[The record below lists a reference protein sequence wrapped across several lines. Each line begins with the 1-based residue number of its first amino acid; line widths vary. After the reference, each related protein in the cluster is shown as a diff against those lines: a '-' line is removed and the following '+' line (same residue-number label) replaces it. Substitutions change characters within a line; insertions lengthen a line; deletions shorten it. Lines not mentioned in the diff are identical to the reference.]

1 MNIASEKTVEGI
13 SGIAF
18 LRKCVI
24 APRKMRMVAD
34 LIRGKNVVLALNI
47 LKCEQKKCSAY
58 FKKLLLSAMA
68 NYQRKCEMKKIE
80 DLNTKDLVI
89 STLKVDGDGMLKRL
103 LLAPQGRAFRIR
115 RRLSNVSISSNDII
129 FPLIYVL
136 FVNNF
141 SKLFKSVKLCLSND
155 SIGIYSFPSPSH
167 IFPFVY

>member
-1 MNIASEKTVEGI
+1 MNIASEKTMEGI

-34 LIRGKNVVLALNI
+34 LIRGENVVLALNI

-80 DLNTKDLVI
+80 NLNTKDLVI
-89 STLKVDGDGMLKRL
+89 STLKVDGNGMLKRL
-103 LLAPQGRAFRIR
+103 LPAPQGRAFRIR
-115 RRLSNVSISSNDII
+115 RRLSNVSIIVGQRILKNSETEKDFEKLANSANEKKEKGIKKI
-129 FPLIYVL
+129 
-136 FVNNF
+136 NN
-141 SKLFKSVKLCLSND
+141 KVKKN
-155 SIGIYSFPSPSH
+155 GK
-167 IFPFVY
+167 

>member
-1 MNIASEKTVEGI
+1 MNIASEKTMEGI

-103 LLAPQGRAFRIR
+103 LPAPQGRAFRIR
-115 RRLSNVSISSNDII
+115 RRLSNVSIIVGQRI
-129 FPLIYVL
+129 LK
-136 FVNNF
+136 NNETEKDF
-141 SKLFKSVKLCLSND
+141 EKLANSANEKKEK
-155 SIGIYSFPSPSH
+155 GIKK
-167 IFPFVY
+167 INNKIKKNGK

>member
-1 MNIASEKTVEGI
+1 MNIASEKTMEGI

-103 LLAPQGRAFRIR
+103 LPAPQGRAFRIR
-115 RRLSNVSISSNDII
+115 RRLSNVSIIVGQRT
-129 FPLIYVL
+129 LK
-136 FVNNF
+136 NNETEKDF
-141 SKLFKSVKLCLSND
+141 EKLANSANEKKEK
-155 SIGIYSFPSPSH
+155 GIKK
-167 IFPFVY
+167 INNKIKKNGK

>member
-1 MNIASEKTVEGI
+1 MNIASEKTMEGI

-80 DLNTKDLVI
+80 YLNTKDLVI

-103 LLAPQGRAFRIR
+103 LPAPQGRAFRIR
-115 RRLSNVSISSNDII
+115 RRLSNVSIIVGQRI
-129 FPLIYVL
+129 LK
-136 FVNNF
+136 NNEIEKDF
-141 SKLFKSVKLCLSND
+141 EKLANNANEKKEK
-155 SIGIYSFPSPSH
+155 GIKK
-167 IFPFVY
+167 INNKIKKNGK

>member
-1 MNIASEKTVEGI
+1 MNIASEKTMEGI

-24 APRKMRMVAD
+24 TPRKMRMVAD

-47 LKCEQKKCSAY
+47 LKCEQKKCSVY

-103 LLAPQGRAFRIR
+103 LPAPQGRAFRIR
-115 RRLSNVSISSNDII
+115 RRLSNVSIIVGQKT
-129 FPLIYVL
+129 LK
-136 FVNNF
+136 NNETEKDF
-141 SKLFKSVKLCLSND
+141 EKLANSAKEKKEK
-155 SIGIYSFPSPSH
+155 GIKK
-167 IFPFVY
+167 INNKIKKNGK

>member
-1 MNIASEKTVEGI
+1 MNIASEKTMEGI

-80 DLNTKDLVI
+80 ELNTKDLVI

-103 LLAPQGRAFRIR
+103 LPAPQGRAFRIR
-115 RRLSNVSISSNDII
+115 RRLSNVSIIVGQRI
-129 FPLIYVL
+129 LK
-136 FVNNF
+136 NNETEKDF
-141 SKLFKSVKLCLSND
+141 EKLANSANEKKEK
-155 SIGIYSFPSPSH
+155 GIKK
-167 IFPFVY
+167 INNKIKKNGK

>member
-1 MNIASEKTVEGI
+1 MNIASEKTMEGI

-103 LLAPQGRAFRIR
+103 LPAPQGRAFRIR
-115 RRLSNVSISSNDII
+115 RRLSNVSIIVGQKT
-129 FPLIYVL
+129 LK
-136 FVNNF
+136 NNETEKDF
-141 SKLFKSVKLCLSND
+141 EKLANSANEKKEK
-155 SIGIYSFPSPSH
+155 GIKK
-167 IFPFVY
+167 INNKIKKNGK

>member
-1 MNIASEKTVEGI
+1 MNIASEKTMEGI

-103 LLAPQGRAFRIR
+103 LPAPQGRAFRIR
-115 RRLSNVSISSNDII
+115 RRLSNVSIIVGQRTLKKNETEKD
-129 FPLIYVL
+129 FE
-136 FVNNF
+136 
-141 SKLFKSVKLCLSND
+141 KLANSANEKKEK
-155 SIGIYSFPSPSH
+155 GIKK
-167 IFPFVY
+167 INKKIKKNGK

>member
-1 MNIASEKTVEGI
+1 MNIASEKTMEGI

-103 LLAPQGRAFRIR
+103 LPAPQGRAFRIR
-115 RRLSNVSISSNDII
+115 RRLSNVSIIVGQRILRKNRNKKI
-129 FPLIYVL
+129 FEKLANSANEKKKVL
-136 FVNNF
+136 KKINN
-141 SKLFKSVKLCLSND
+141 KIKKN
-155 SIGIYSFPSPSH
+155 GK
-167 IFPFVY
+167 

>member
-1 MNIASEKTVEGI
+1 MNIASEKTMEGI

-103 LLAPQGRAFRIR
+103 LPAPQGRAFRIR
-115 RRLSNVSISSNDII
+115 RRLSNVSIIVGQRI
-129 FPLIYVL
+129 LK
-136 FVNNF
+136 NNETEKDF
-141 SKLFKSVKLCLSND
+141 EKLANSAK
-155 SIGIYSFPSPSH
+155 
-167 IFPFVY
+167 

>member
-1 MNIASEKTVEGI
+1 MNIASEKTMEGI

-68 NYQRKCEMKKIE
+68 NYQRKCEMKKFE

-103 LLAPQGRAFRIR
+103 LPAPQGRAFRIR
-115 RRLSNVSISSNDII
+115 RRLSNVSIIVGQRI
-129 FPLIYVL
+129 LK
-136 FVNNF
+136 NNETEKDF
-141 SKLFKSVKLCLSND
+141 EKLANSANEKKEK
-155 SIGIYSFPSPSH
+155 GIKK
-167 IFPFVY
+167 INNKIKKNGK

>member
-1 MNIASEKTVEGI
+1 MNIASEKTMEGI

-80 DLNTKDLVI
+80 DLNTKDLV
-89 STLKVDGDGMLKRL
+89 K
-103 LLAPQGRAFRIR
+103 
-115 RRLSNVSISSNDII
+115 
-129 FPLIYVL
+129 
-136 FVNNF
+136 
-141 SKLFKSVKLCLSND
+141 KSMEMEC
-155 SIGIYSFPSPSH
+155 
-167 IFPFVY
+167 

>member
-1 MNIASEKTVEGI
+1 MNIASEKTMEGI

-80 DLNTKDLVI
+80 NLNTKDLVI
-89 STLKVDGDGMLKRL
+89 STLKVDGNGMLKR
-103 LLAPQGRAFRIR
+103 PQGRAFRIR
-115 RRLSNVSISSNDII
+115 RRLSNVSIIVGQRILKNSETEKDFEKLANSANEKKEKGIKKI
-129 FPLIYVL
+129 
-136 FVNNF
+136 NN
-141 SKLFKSVKLCLSND
+141 KVKKN
-155 SIGIYSFPSPSH
+155 GK
-167 IFPFVY
+167 

>member
-1 MNIASEKTVEGI
+1 MNIASEKTMEGI

-103 LLAPQGRAFRIR
+103 LPAPQGRAFRIR
-115 RRLSNVSISSNDII
+115 RRLSNVSIIVGQRI
-129 FPLIYVL
+129 LK
-136 FVNNF
+136 NNETEKDF
-141 SKLFKSVKLCLSND
+141 EKLANNANEKKEK
-155 SIGIYSFPSPSH
+155 GIKK
-167 IFPFVY
+167 INNKIKKNGK

>member
-1 MNIASEKTVEGI
+1 MNIASEKTMEGI

-80 DLNTKDLVI
+80 YLNTKDLVI

-103 LLAPQGRAFRIR
+103 LPAPQGRAFRIR
-115 RRLSNVSISSNDII
+115 RRLSNVSIIVGQRI
-129 FPLIYVL
+129 LK
-136 FVNNF
+136 NNETEKDF
-141 SKLFKSVKLCLSND
+141 EKLANSANEKKEK
-155 SIGIYSFPSPSH
+155 GIKK
-167 IFPFVY
+167 INNKIKKNGK

>member
-1 MNIASEKTVEGI
+1 MNIASEKTMEGI

-103 LLAPQGRAFRIR
+103 LPAPQGRAFRIR
-115 RRLSNVSISSNDII
+115 RRLSNVSIIVVQRT
-129 FPLIYVL
+129 LK
-136 FVNNF
+136 NNETEKDF
-141 SKLFKSVKLCLSND
+141 EKLANGANGKKEK
-155 SIGIYSFPSPSH
+155 GIKK
-167 IFPFVY
+167 INNKIKKNGK

>member
-1 MNIASEKTVEGI
+1 MNIASEKTMEGI

-80 DLNTKDLVI
+80 ELNTKDLVI

-103 LLAPQGRAFRIR
+103 LPAPQGRAFRIR
-115 RRLSNVSISSNDII
+115 RRLSNVSIIVGQRTLKKNETEKDFEKLANSANEKKEKGIKKI
-129 FPLIYVL
+129 
-136 FVNNF
+136 NN
-141 SKLFKSVKLCLSND
+141 KIKKN
-155 SIGIYSFPSPSH
+155 GK
-167 IFPFVY
+167 

>member
-1 MNIASEKTVEGI
+1 MNIASEKTMEGI

-103 LLAPQGRAFRIR
+103 LPAPQGRAFRIR
-115 RRLSNVSISSNDII
+115 RRLSNVSIIVGQRI
-129 FPLIYVL
+129 LK
-136 FVNNF
+136 NNETEKDF
-141 SKLFKSVKLCLSND
+141 EKLANSANEKKEKGVEKTNNK
-155 SIGIYSFPSPSH
+155 IKKNGK
-167 IFPFVY
+167 

>member
-1 MNIASEKTVEGI
+1 MNIASEKTMEGI

-80 DLNTKDLVI
+80 NLNTKDLVI
-89 STLKVDGDGMLKRL
+89 STLKVDGNGMLKRL
-103 LLAPQGRAFRIR
+103 LPAPQGRAFRIR
-115 RRLSNVSISSNDII
+115 RRLSNVSIIVGQRILKNSETEKDFEKLANSANEKKEKGIKKI
-129 FPLIYVL
+129 
-136 FVNNF
+136 NN
-141 SKLFKSVKLCLSND
+141 KVKKN
-155 SIGIYSFPSPSH
+155 GK
-167 IFPFVY
+167 

>member
-1 MNIASEKTVEGI
+1 MNIASEKTMEGI

-80 DLNTKDLVI
+80 YLNTKDLVI

-103 LLAPQGRAFRIR
+103 LPAPQGRAFRIR
-115 RRLSNVSISSNDII
+115 RRLSNVSIIVGQKT
-129 FPLIYVL
+129 LK
-136 FVNNF
+136 NNETEKDF
-141 SKLFKSVKLCLSND
+141 EKLANSANEKKEKGVEKTNNK
-155 SIGIYSFPSPSH
+155 IKKNGK
-167 IFPFVY
+167 

>member
-1 MNIASEKTVEGI
+1 MNIASEKTMEGI

-103 LLAPQGRAFRIR
+103 LPAPQSRAFRIR
-115 RRLSNVSISSNDII
+115 RRLSNVSIIVGQRTLKKNETEKDFEKLANSANEKKEKGIKKI
-129 FPLIYVL
+129 
-136 FVNNF
+136 NN
-141 SKLFKSVKLCLSND
+141 KIKKN
-155 SIGIYSFPSPSH
+155 GK
-167 IFPFVY
+167 

>member
-1 MNIASEKTVEGI
+1 MNIASEKTMEGI

-80 DLNTKDLVI
+80 DLNTKNLVI

-103 LLAPQGRAFRIR
+103 LPAPQGRAFRIR
-115 RRLSNVSISSNDII
+115 RRLSNVSIIVVQRT
-129 FPLIYVL
+129 LK
-136 FVNNF
+136 NNETEKDF
-141 SKLFKSVKLCLSND
+141 EKLANSANGKKEK
-155 SIGIYSFPSPSH
+155 GIKK
-167 IFPFVY
+167 INNKIKKNGK

>member
-1 MNIASEKTVEGI
+1 MNIASEKTMEGI

-103 LLAPQGRAFRIR
+103 LPAPQGRAFRIR
-115 RRLSNVSISSNDII
+115 RRLSNVSIIVGQRILRKNRNKKI
-129 FPLIYVL
+129 FEKLANRANEKKRVL
-136 FVNNF
+136 
-141 SKLFKSVKLCLSND
+141 KK
-155 SIGIYSFPSPSH
+155 
-167 IFPFVY
+167 

>member
-1 MNIASEKTVEGI
+1 MNIASEKTMEGI

-103 LLAPQGRAFRIR
+103 LPAPQGRAFRIR
-115 RRLSNVSISSNDII
+115 RRLSNVSIIVGQRT
-129 FPLIYVL
+129 LK
-136 FVNNF
+136 NNETEKDF
-141 SKLFKSVKLCLSND
+141 EKLANSAKEKKEK
-155 SIGIYSFPSPSH
+155 GIKK
-167 IFPFVY
+167 INNKIKKNGK

>member
-1 MNIASEKTVEGI
+1 MNIASEKTMEGI

-103 LLAPQGRAFRIR
+103 LPAPQGRAFRIR
-115 RRLSNVSISSNDII
+115 RRLSNVSIIVGQRI
-129 FPLIYVL
+129 LK
-136 FVNNF
+136 NNETEKDF
-141 SKLFKSVKLCLSND
+141 EKLANSAKEKKEK
-155 SIGIYSFPSPSH
+155 GIKK
-167 IFPFVY
+167 INNKIKKNGK

>member
-1 MNIASEKTVEGI
+1 MNIASEKTMEGI

-103 LLAPQGRAFRIR
+103 LPAPQGRAFRIR
-115 RRLSNVSISSNDII
+115 RRLSNVSIIVGQRI
-129 FPLIYVL
+129 LK
-136 FVNNF
+136 NNETEKDF
-141 SKLFKSVKLCLSND
+141 EKLANSANGKKEK
-155 SIGIYSFPSPSH
+155 GIKK
-167 IFPFVY
+167 INNKIKKNGK

>member
-1 MNIASEKTVEGI
+1 MNIASEKTMEGI

-80 DLNTKDLVI
+80 YLNTKDLVI

-103 LLAPQGRAFRIR
+103 LPAPQGRAFRIR
-115 RRLSNVSISSNDII
+115 RRLSNVSIIVGQRI
-129 FPLIYVL
+129 LK
-136 FVNNF
+136 NNETEKDF
-141 SKLFKSVKLCLSND
+141 EKLANSANEKKEKGVEKTNNK
-155 SIGIYSFPSPSH
+155 IKKNGK
-167 IFPFVY
+167 

>member
-1 MNIASEKTVEGI
+1 MNIASEKTMEGI

-103 LLAPQGRAFRIR
+103 LPAPQGRAFRIR
-115 RRLSNVSISSNDII
+115 RRLSNVSIIVGQRILRKNRNKKI
-129 FPLIYVL
+129 FEKLANRANEKKKVL
-136 FVNNF
+136 KKINN
-141 SKLFKSVKLCLSND
+141 KIKKN
-155 SIGIYSFPSPSH
+155 GE
-167 IFPFVY
+167 

>member
-1 MNIASEKTVEGI
+1 MNIASEKTMEGI

-47 LKCEQKKCSAY
+47 LKCEQKKCSVY

-103 LLAPQGRAFRIR
+103 LPAPQGRAFRIR
-115 RRLSNVSISSNDII
+115 RRLSNVSIIVGQRT
-129 FPLIYVL
+129 LK
-136 FVNNF
+136 NNETEKDF
-141 SKLFKSVKLCLSND
+141 EKLANSANEKKEK
-155 SIGIYSFPSPSH
+155 GIKK
-167 IFPFVY
+167 INNKIKKNGK

>member
-1 MNIASEKTVEGI
+1 MNIASEKTMEGI

-34 LIRGKNVVLALNI
+34 LIRGKNVILALNI

-80 DLNTKDLVI
+80 NLNTKDLVI
-89 STLKVDGDGMLKRL
+89 STLKVDGNGMLKRL
-103 LLAPQGRAFRIR
+103 LPAPQGRAFRIR
-115 RRLSNVSISSNDII
+115 RRLSNVSIIVGQRILKNSETEKDFEKLANSANEKKEKGIKKI
-129 FPLIYVL
+129 
-136 FVNNF
+136 NN
-141 SKLFKSVKLCLSND
+141 KVKKN
-155 SIGIYSFPSPSH
+155 GK
-167 IFPFVY
+167 

>member
-1 MNIASEKTVEGI
+1 MNIASEKTMEGI

-68 NYQRKCEMKKIE
+68 NYQRKCEMKKFE

-103 LLAPQGRAFRIR
+103 LPAPQGRAFRIR
-115 RRLSNVSISSNDII
+115 RRLSNVSIIVVQRT
-129 FPLIYVL
+129 LK
-136 FVNNF
+136 NNETEKDF
-141 SKLFKSVKLCLSND
+141 EKLANGANGKKEK
-155 SIGIYSFPSPSH
+155 GIKK
-167 IFPFVY
+167 INNKIKKNGK

>member
-1 MNIASEKTVEGI
+1 MNIASEKTMEGI

-103 LLAPQGRAFRIR
+103 LPAPQGRAFRIR
-115 RRLSNVSISSNDII
+115 RRLSNVSIIVGQKT
-129 FPLIYVL
+129 LK
-136 FVNNF
+136 NNETEKDF
-141 SKLFKSVKLCLSND
+141 EKLANSANEKKEK
-155 SIGIYSFPSPSH
+155 GIKKTNNK
-167 IFPFVY
+167 IKKNGK

>member
-1 MNIASEKTVEGI
+1 MNIASEKTMEGI

-103 LLAPQGRAFRIR
+103 LPAPQGRAFRIR
-115 RRLSNVSISSNDII
+115 RRLSNVSIIVGQKT
-129 FPLIYVL
+129 LK
-136 FVNNF
+136 NNETEKDF
-141 SKLFKSVKLCLSND
+141 EKLANSANEKKEK
-155 SIGIYSFPSPSH
+155 GIKK
-167 IFPFVY
+167 INNKIKKNGE

>member
-1 MNIASEKTVEGI
+1 MNIASEKTMEGI

-80 DLNTKDLVI
+80 ELNTKDLVI

-103 LLAPQGRAFRIR
+103 LPAPQGRAFRIR
-115 RRLSNVSISSNDII
+115 RRLSNVSIIVGQRT
-129 FPLIYVL
+129 LK
-136 FVNNF
+136 NNETEKDF
-141 SKLFKSVKLCLSND
+141 EKLANSANEKKEK
-155 SIGIYSFPSPSH
+155 GIKK
-167 IFPFVY
+167 INNKIKKNGK

>member
-1 MNIASEKTVEGI
+1 MNIASEKTMEGI

-80 DLNTKDLVI
+80 ELNTKDLVI

-103 LLAPQGRAFRIR
+103 LPAPQGRAFRIR
-115 RRLSNVSISSNDII
+115 RRLSNVSIIVGQRTLKKNETEKDFEKLANSANEKKEKGFKKI
-129 FPLIYVL
+129 
-136 FVNNF
+136 NN
-141 SKLFKSVKLCLSND
+141 KIKKN
-155 SIGIYSFPSPSH
+155 GK
-167 IFPFVY
+167 

>member
-1 MNIASEKTVEGI
+1 MNIASEKTMEGI

-103 LLAPQGRAFRIR
+103 LPAPQGRAFRIR
-115 RRLSNVSISSNDII
+115 RRLSNVSIIVGQRTLKKNETEKDFEKLANSANEKKEKGIKKI
-129 FPLIYVL
+129 
-136 FVNNF
+136 NN
-141 SKLFKSVKLCLSND
+141 KIKKN
-155 SIGIYSFPSPSH
+155 GK
-167 IFPFVY
+167 